1 MSGAASRAATA
12 AALFVSR
19 TARKA
24 NCDLDQSTRRF
35 NSELQ
40 QDGIDGMAE

>member
-1 MSGAASRAATA
+1 MTVRDGPESAKAA
-12 AALFVSR
+12 R